1 MKDIETLLN
10 KYFEGETTCEEERR
24 LRRFFAE
31 GLVPEHLEV
40 YRPVFAFFE
49 AEQKELPEIS
59 GIGNAVEM
67 PELAPFE
74 KKTKTI
80 RQCCRCRHTATRRH
94 LRYLPSS
101 IPCTGQLCNH

>member
-40 YRPVFAFFE
+40 YRPMFAFFE
-49 AEQKELPEIS
+49 AEQKELAEIS
-59 GIGNAVEM
+59 VKVM
-67 PELAPFE
+67 PP
-74 KKTKTI
+74 
-80 RQCCRCRHTATRRH
+80 RCRNSPHSRKRQK
-94 LRYLPSS
+94 RSDS
-101 IPCTGQLCNH
+101 I

>member
-40 YRPVFAFFE
+40 YRPMFAFFE
-49 AEQKELPEIS
+49 AEQKELAEIS
-59 GIGNAVEM
+59 DKGNAAEM

-74 KKTKTI
+74 KKTKK
-80 RQCCRCRHTATRRH
+80 R
-94 LRYLPSS
+94 SDS
-101 IPCTGQLCNH
+101 I

>member
-40 YRPVFAFFE
+40 YRPMFAFFE
-49 AEQKELPEIS
+49 AEQEELTEVS
-59 GIGNAVEM
+59 VNVM
-67 PELAPFE
+67 PAKCLNLPYSR
-74 KKTKTI
+74 K
-80 RQCCRCRHTATRRH
+80 RQKR
-94 LRYLPSS
+94 SES
-101 IPCTGQLCNH
+101 I

>member
-40 YRPVFAFFE
+40 YRPMFAFFE
-49 AEQKELPEIS
+49 AEQKELAEIFGS
-59 GIGNAVEM
+59 AIAE
-67 PELAPFE
+67 
-74 KKTKTI
+74 
-80 RQCCRCRHTATRRH
+80 
-94 LRYLPSS
+94 
-101 IPCTGQLCNH
+101 QLEDIVANMV

>member
-49 AEQKELPEIS
+49 AEQKELP
-59 GIGNAVEM
+59 
-67 PELAPFE
+67 
-74 KKTKTI
+74 
-80 RQCCRCRHTATRRH
+80 
-94 LRYLPSS
+94 
-101 IPCTGQLCNH
+101 

>member
-40 YRPVFAFFE
+40 YRPMKQSRRNLRKSPVNVMPAKCLNLPYSRKR
-49 AEQKELPEIS
+49 QKRSE
-59 GIGNAVEM
+59 
-67 PELAPFE
+67 
-74 KKTKTI
+74 
-80 RQCCRCRHTATRRH
+80 
-94 LRYLPSS
+94 S
-101 IPCTGQLCNH
+101 I

>member
-40 YRPVFAFFE
+40 Y
-49 AEQKELPEIS
+49 LSLIH
-59 GIGNAVEM
+59 I
-67 PELAPFE
+67 
-74 KKTKTI
+74 
-80 RQCCRCRHTATRRH
+80 
-94 LRYLPSS
+94 
-101 IPCTGQLCNH
+101 

>member
-40 YRPVFAFFE
+40 YRP
-49 AEQKELPEIS
+49 
-59 GIGNAVEM
+59 IG
-67 PELAPFE
+67 
-74 KKTKTI
+74 
-80 RQCCRCRHTATRRH
+80 RH
-94 LRYLPSS
+94 RY
-101 IPCTGQLCNH
+101 

>member
-40 YRPVFAFFE
+40 YRPMFAFFE
-49 AEQKELPEIS
+49 AEQKEFPEM
-59 GIGNAVEM
+59 VM
-67 PELAPFE
+67 PP
-74 KKTKTI
+74 
-80 RQCCRCRHTATRRH
+80 RCRNSPHSRKRQK
-94 LRYLPSS
+94 RSDS
-101 IPCTGQLCNH
+101 I